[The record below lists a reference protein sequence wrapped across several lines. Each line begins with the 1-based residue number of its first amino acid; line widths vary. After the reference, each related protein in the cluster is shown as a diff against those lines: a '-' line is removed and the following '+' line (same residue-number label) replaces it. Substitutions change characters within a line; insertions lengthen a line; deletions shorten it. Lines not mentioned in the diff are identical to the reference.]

1 VSERAAALVRLVY
14 YPDYLGTDDSY
25 IHAAIIENLRA
36 GEGWG
41 INPGQPVNLSTSPLF
56 TLLMLGLSHVVS
68 DVMVAG
74 SRLATAAVMFG
85 VFGTFVIATRMSG
98 NAAIGFVA
106 AALAATNL
114 HVWRWTGTFIEA
126 PLAFGGVILIL
137 LAFVRL
143 YLDRIPWPLTGRFFA
158 LGVAIGGL
166 ALLRFETALL
176 GPAFFIHHLINDRR
190 FLVQRYAAAT
200 LGGSL
205 PLALWAAYAWGLFGG
220 VVPTTL
226 EAKTSDGI
234 ILFNTTLLWQYAGV
248 LGPGFFA
255 GGIVVIAALALLWV
269 RGRAGRTEIAMH
281 RSVLF
286 VVFICAGLAFY
297 YVKMPSLQSPAR
309 YLLPFMAVLP
319 LAASP
324 FIAEAWTIARR
335 HVRAIAA
342 GALAL
347 QLALAI
353 FVTHTRVAP
362 VLTGMQ
368 SDYVDTMREV
378 ARQLDARCA
387 PGDVVLIYFDIGV
400 VSREHDHRCRIVDG
414 GALAS
419 PELQGL
425 PLDAMIA
432 TTRPRFVVESLG
444 TPAHSDVA
452 EAAPDAREVWARS
465 FASHSVG
472 APKRVYRARLFELN
486 RSGTFAA
493 RQG

>member
-1 VSERAAALVRLVY
+1 MAQTRNAPVRTGWKRARLLIPAPPPVIVAALCLSVLPALVRLVY

-205 PLALWAAYAWGLFGG
+205 PLAL
-220 VVPTTL
+220 
-226 EAKTSDGI
+226 
-234 ILFNTTLLWQYAGV
+234 
-248 LGPGFFA
+248 
-255 GGIVVIAALALLWV
+255 
-269 RGRAGRTEIAMH
+269 
-281 RSVLF
+281 
-286 VVFICAGLAFY
+286 
-297 YVKMPSLQSPAR
+297 
-309 YLLPFMAVLP
+309 
-319 LAASP
+319 
-324 FIAEAWTIARR
+324 
-335 HVRAIAA
+335 
-342 GALAL
+342 
-347 QLALAI
+347 
-353 FVTHTRVAP
+353 
-362 VLTGMQ
+362 
-368 SDYVDTMREV
+368 
-378 ARQLDARCA
+378 
-387 PGDVVLIYFDIGV
+387 
-400 VSREHDHRCRIVDG
+400 
-414 GALAS
+414 
-419 PELQGL
+419 
-425 PLDAMIA
+425 
-432 TTRPRFVVESLG
+432 
-444 TPAHSDVA
+444 
-452 EAAPDAREVWARS
+452 
-465 FASHSVG
+465 
-472 APKRVYRARLFELN
+472 
-486 RSGTFAA
+486 
-493 RQG
+493 